1 MNNNINDINVA
12 WPKIK
17 RSSKI
22 IYDRG
27 GFYNQPRL
35 RIQKDGW
42 IITATIISSIN
53 SKLITT
59 DYTSI
64 RAVYIPCVPYK
75 LSIDSAGMFT
85 YNSGEDDLEKVV
97 TGFNDFD
104 RLFDIYSSDIN
115 ITKTF
120 LKDYKIKNGIS
131 QITDVHIKMPV
142 KPFVFENYKNNEQIL
157 CYESKGII
165 LNPNDIYKIMLSLI
179 KILNILYNNKIID
192 KPKILSGT
200 SL

>member
-1 MNNNINDINVA
+1 MKNNINDINIT

-17 RSSKI
+17 RSSKV
-22 IYDRG
+22 IYDKG

-35 RIQKDGW
+35 KLEKDGW

-53 SKLITT
+53 SRLITT

-64 RAVYIPCVPYK
+64 RAVYIPINSYK

-85 YNSGEDDLEKVV
+85 YNSGEDNLEKVI

-104 RLFDIYSSDIN
+104 RLFDIYTSDIN
-115 ITKTF
+115 ITKAF
-120 LKDYKIKNGIS
+120 LKDYKIKNEIA

-142 KPFVFENYKNNEQIL
+142 NPFEFENYKNNEQIL

-165 LNPNDIYKIMLSLI
+165 FNPNDIYKIMISLI
-179 KILNILYNNKIID
+179 KILNILYDNRIID
-192 KPKILSGT
+192 KPNMLSKT
-200 SL
+200 AL